1 MGYCVD
7 VHICVNKEDLPIL
20 YSCDEMYMFKCSY
33 RTEGLVYA
41 YIDDI
46 KIGDWWDSVK
56 KAIEQCKEYHWIMI
70 GEDGEQSE
78 DYSNEPLMSVVTTV
92 DVPPKIEEQINLTTC
107 KLHQEVLNVLKL
119 ALPKEYILDSSY
131 IVHTS
136 DCVGYEYE
144 YAGYVYSINNKA
156 YITKEDGIGND
167 AYYRSI
173 IELLNKNYLLIP
185 IKENVYEIQYKP

>member
-20 YSCDEMYMFKCSY
+20 YSCDEMYMFTCSY

-41 YIDDI
+41 YINDI
-46 KIGDWWDSVK
+46 KIGNWWDDVK

-92 DVPPKIEEQINLTTC
+92 DVPPKIEEQVDLTNC
-107 KLHQEVLNVLKL
+107 KLHKEVLTVLKL
-119 ALPKEYILDSSY
+119 ALPKEYSLDLSY
-131 IVHTS
+131 IIYANDPNPGYTYVAYLYTIDSKVYISKTS
-136 DCVGYEYE
+136 IDLFSNIFKILNDN
-144 YAGYVYSINNKA
+144 YS
-156 YITKEDGIGND
+156 
-167 AYYRSI
+167 
-173 IELLNKNYLLIP
+173 LIP
-185 IKENVYEIQYKP
+185 IKEGIYEIKYKP

>member
-20 YSCDEMYMFKCSY
+20 YSCDEMYMFTYSH

-41 YIDDI
+41 YIDGI

-78 DYSNEPLMSVVTTV
+78 DYNNEPLMSVVTTV
-92 DVPPKIEEQINLTTC
+92 DVPSKIGEVDLTNC
-107 KLHQEVLNVLKL
+107 KLHKEILNVLKL
-119 ALPKEYILDSSY
+119 ALPNEYSLDSSY
-131 IVHTS
+131 IVYTNNP
-136 DCVGYEYE
+136 DPGYT
-144 YAGYVYSINNKA
+144 YVAYLYTIDGKV
-156 YITKEDGIGND
+156 YITKTSIDLFSNIFKILND
-167 AYYRSI
+167 
-173 IELLNKNYLLIP
+173 NYSLIP
-185 IKENVYEIQYKP
+185 IKEGIYEIKYKP

>member
-20 YSCDEMYMFKCSY
+20 YSCDEMYMFTCSN
-33 RTEGLVYA
+33 RSENIVYA
-41 YIDDI
+41 YIDCI
-46 KIGDWWDSVK
+46 KIGDWWDRVK

-78 DYSNEPLMSVVTTV
+78 DYSNEPMMSVITTV
-92 DVPPKIEEQINLTTC
+92 DVPPKIEEQIDLTSC

-119 ALPKEYILDSSY
+119 ALPKEYIIDSSY

-136 DCVGYEYE
+136 DRVGYEYE

-156 YITKEDGIGND
+156 YIAREDGIANN
-167 AYYRSI
+167 AYYHSI
-173 IELLNKNYLLIP
+173 IELLNKNYLLIH
-185 IKENVYEIQYKP
+185 IKEDVYEIKYKP